1 MAGVNPI
8 PLFDQRG
15 SGFDRVASS
24 SIDIGE
30 FELQSLNLVVDTLD
44 DESDGDYSDG
54 DLSLREALKLANAFA
69 GADTITFDG
78 SLAGGEIDLSLGEL
92 TATDGLS
99 LIGPGVDQLTI
110 DAQGGSRVM
119 RLSGTSTIDMSGLTL
134 TGGTAD
140 QRGGLRVDAN
150 VTATLTD
157 VSIQGNT
164 ATASGVA
171 GEGVFNNGDLTL
183 RDSSV
188 TGNMAT
194 NASNALGDGLW
205 NDNILAVEESTVAD
219 NSANFRG
226 GGVFNAGGVLT
237 ITDSTI
243 STNTAPN
250 SGGGILSG
258 NNGTVSITNSTLSG
272 NSAQNGG
279 GVRTLYGSNTTIRH
293 STMTGNSATGSGGGI
308 FVYNGTVTLSHSL
321 IFGNTAPT
329 GSEIHRNYGTVN
341 LGDFVTVHAIKRLA
355 GLVRS
360 DFAVW
365 LRSMRAG
372 MRRSCSAVSGK
383 SRSPSTCAR
392 GSAAL
397 LLRACLA

>member
-1 MAGVNPI
+1 LATGDLTIENSTLSGNSANGVGGAIRSTPAFLGHQTINRHSTLTGNDSGSQGGGFSTGGGTTTISHSLFTDNTSPTGSENSRNGGTVILDDFNLFGDDSVTTTQALNGVTAGANDILATSNSANPTAVSSILDTTFADNGGLTPTHALVPGSIAINSGDSGAMAGVNPI

-24 SIDIGE
+24 SIDIGA

-54 DLSLREALKLANAFA
+54 DLSLREALELANAFA

-99 LIGPGVDQLTI
+99 LIRPGVDQLTI
-110 DAQGGSRVM
+110 DAQRGSRVM

-140 QRGGLRVDAN
+140 QGGGLRIDAN

-164 ATASGVA
+164 ATASGAA
-171 GEGVFNNGDLTL
+171 GGGVFNNGDLTL

-194 NASNALGDGLW
+194 NASNALGGGL
-205 NDNILAVEESTVAD
+205 
-219 NSANFRG
+219 
-226 GGVFNAGGVLT
+226 
-237 ITDSTI
+237 
-243 STNTAPN
+243 
-250 SGGGILSG
+250 
-258 NNGTVSITNSTLSG
+258 
-272 NSAQNGG
+272 
-279 GVRTLYGSNTTIRH
+279 
-293 STMTGNSATGSGGGI
+293 
-308 FVYNGTVTLSHSL
+308 
-321 IFGNTAPT
+321 
-329 GSEIHRNYGTVN
+329 
-341 LGDFVTVHAIKRLA
+341 
-355 GLVRS
+355 
-360 DFAVW
+360 
-365 LRSMRAG
+365 
-372 MRRSCSAVSGK
+372 
-383 SRSPSTCAR
+383 
-392 GSAAL
+392 
-397 LLRACLA
+397 